1 MYSFDTLFLD
11 RDGVINVKLDERYV
25 QDPSE
30 FEFIS
35 GAEKAISLLSTI
47 FKRIIIITNQQGIG
61 KGIMT
66 ENDLNFLHD
75 HMISEL
81 VKSKGRIDKVYFCP
95 HLVSEKCGCRKPNA
109 GMIHQA
115 KLDFPGINIGNSYL
129 VGDSLS
135 DVEAGKRMNLITIRV
150 DNEYTLAKWTAELM
164 SVIK

>member
-30 FEFIS
+30 FEFIY

-47 FKRIIIITNQQGIG
+47 FKRIIIVTNQQGIG

-75 HMISEL
+75 YMISEL
-81 VKSKGRIDKVYFCP
+81 VKSEGRIDKVYFCP
-95 HLVSEKCGCRKPNA
+95 HLVSEKCGCRKPKP
-109 GMIHQA
+109 GMIQQA
-115 KLDFPGINIGNSYL
+115 KLDFPEINFENSYL

-135 DVEAGKRMNLITIRV
+135 DLEAGKRMNLLAIRV
-150 DNEYTLAKWTAELM
+150 DNDYTLAKWTSELM
-164 SVIK
+164 SIVE

>member
-35 GAEKAISLLSTI
+35 GAEKAISLLSTV
-47 FKRIIIITNQQGIG
+47 FKRIIIVTNQQGIG

-75 HMISEL
+75 YMISEL
-81 VKSKGRIDKVYFCP
+81 MKSDGRIDKVYFCP
-95 HLVSEKCGCRKPNA
+95 HLVSKKCGCRKPNP
-109 GMIHQA
+109 GMIQQA
-115 KLDFPGINIGNSYL
+115 KLDFPEINFENSYL

-135 DVEAGKRMNLITIRV
+135 DLEAGERMNLLAIRV
-150 DNEYTLAKWTAELM
+150 DNDYTLAKWTSELM
-164 SVIK
+164 SIVE